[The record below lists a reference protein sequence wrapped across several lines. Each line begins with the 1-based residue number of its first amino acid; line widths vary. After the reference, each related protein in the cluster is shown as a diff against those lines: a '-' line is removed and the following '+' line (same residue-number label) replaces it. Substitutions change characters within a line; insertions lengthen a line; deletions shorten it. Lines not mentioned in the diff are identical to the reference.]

1 MQQVQAPVS
10 TPDSGKAAYGAY
22 RLMTAEIVFGE
33 DQPITWRDYDITPGF
48 PRLRAFIDRWRDDP
62 DLRVRSVTVL
72 EIDEA
77 LVPACRISPLSIAL
91 H

>member
-10 TPDSGKAAYGAY
+10 APTGGNTEYGAY
-22 RLMTAEIVFGE
+22 RMMTAEIVFGE

-62 DLRVRSVTVL
+62 ELRVRSVTVL
-72 EIDEA
+72 EIDETA
-77 LVPACRISPLSIAL
+77 VPACRISPASVAL